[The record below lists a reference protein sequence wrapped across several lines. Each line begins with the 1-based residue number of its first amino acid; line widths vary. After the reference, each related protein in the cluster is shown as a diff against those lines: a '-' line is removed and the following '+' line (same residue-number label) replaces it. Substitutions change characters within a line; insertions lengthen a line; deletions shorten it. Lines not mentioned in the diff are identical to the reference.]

1 MQITVRWIG
10 EENQV
15 SESRRRDQEVLAA
28 RLRAWAGERDLYS
41 RAAVELLLDRGGWL
55 RRVGSTRVC
64 VGRHSW
70 GARIGVPAAG
80 RYAGSRPGG
89 PGELAVLDLA
99 GALGQNRYRLP
110 IIGQAGARPITAAV
124 ARDAGADR

>member
-1 MQITVRWIG
+1 VIE

-28 RLRAWAGERDLYS
+28 RLRAWAGERDLHI

-64 VGRHSW
+64 VGRHRRE
-70 GARIGVPAAG
+70 ARIGWPAAG

-89 PGELAVLDLA
+89 SPGEPAIHDLA
-99 GALGQNRYRLP
+99 GALDQNRYRLP
-110 IIGQAGARPITAAV
+110 IIGQAGALPITAV
-124 ARDAGADR
+124 VSCDAGADR